1 MEVVRHPE
9 SINLLSSLLHVLS
22 CFSRVPLFA
31 MLWTVACN
39 LWTVL
44 EIFQQEYWSGSS
56 FLTPRDLLHLGI
68 ETDLLYL
75 PHWQVG
81 PLPLIPPEKPDVIV
95 TINQLFNELNLTFS

>member
-9 SINLLSSLLHVLS
+9 STNLLSSLLHVLS
-22 CFSRVPLFA
+22 CFSRVPVFA
-31 MLWTVACN
+31 TLWTVACN

-68 ETDLLYL
+68 ETES
-75 PHWQVG
+75 
-81 PLPLIPPEKPDVIV
+81 LISP
-95 TINQLFNELNLTFS
+95 TLAGGFFTTNAT